1 MDGGA
6 KGAKFKYW
14 LGAKKPPAQ
23 SCLMMAA
30 RMIEDTLCVT
40 SMRGDKL
47 RSGRSRRN
55 AQRCRE
61 H

>member
-40 SMRGDKL
+40 SMRGGRL
-47 RSGRSRRN
+47 RRRSRRN
-55 AQRCRE
+55 AQRCSE